1 MVLPNISYDVS
12 YRNIKYP
19 RLEFKT
25 GELLIILPFGYKHDS
40 LLDKHKG
47 WIIRKS
53 EFIKECLKKSL
64 NKKLIK
70 RTDKQFK
77 DIVYPLIEK
86 TSKKLGVELN
96 AIYFRNMRTKWAS
109 CSAKRN
115 LTINRLSKYLPDSL
129 IRYIIFHEMAHML
142 EKKHNETFWK
152 IISKKF
158 NNYQQLENDLFIYWF
173 KVTQRV

>member
-1 MVLPNISYDVS
+1 
-12 YRNIKYP
+12 
-19 RLEFKT
+19 
-25 GELLIILPFGYKHDS
+25 
-40 LLDKHKG
+40 
-47 WIIRKS
+47 
-53 EFIKECLKKSL
+53 
-64 NKKLIK
+64 
-70 RTDKQFK
+70 
-77 DIVYPLIEK
+77 
-86 TSKKLGVELN
+86 
-96 AIYFRNMRTKWAS
+96 MRTKWAS